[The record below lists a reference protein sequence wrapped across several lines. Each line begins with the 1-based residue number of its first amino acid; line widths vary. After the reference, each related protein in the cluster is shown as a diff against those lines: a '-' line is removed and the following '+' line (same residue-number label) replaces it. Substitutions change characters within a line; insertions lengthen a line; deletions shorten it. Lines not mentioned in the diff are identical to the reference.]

1 MSKFAKK
8 VDLAYLKYNAD
19 NLDIDKLQ
27 NVPTNLSNL
36 ATEVDKLDFDK
47 LVPVPVD
54 LSKLGNVAKTDF
66 VKKDVYN
73 AKIKNIEDKI
83 PDIANVTTKTNVN
96 AKINEVKGKIARITN
111 LATTAAILPLQKL
124 TITQKLMKMNK
135 QLLIMIMINILLL
148 QNLIS

>member
-1 MSKFAKK
+1 MQQLLIQQNLKLKNLPSSSNNLNSK
-8 VDLAYLKYNAD
+8 VD
-19 NLDIDKLQ
+19 
-27 NVPTNLSNL
+27 
-36 ATEVDKLDFDK
+36 
-47 LVPVPVD
+47 
-54 LSKLGNVAKTDF
+54 DF

>member
-1 MSKFAKK
+1 MQQLLIQQNLKLKNLPSSSNNLNSK
-8 VDLAYLKYNAD
+8 
-19 NLDIDKLQ
+19 
-27 NVPTNLSNL
+27 
-36 ATEVDKLDFDK
+36 VDKLDFDK

-54 LSKLGNVAKTDF
+54 LSKLCNVAKTDF

-73 AKIKNIEDKI
+73 AKIKIIEDKI
-83 PDIANVTTKTNVN
+83 PDI
-96 AKINEVKGKIARITN
+96 AKINEVKGKIASITN

-135 QLLIMIMINILLL
+135 QLLIMIMINILLI

>member
-1 MSKFAKK
+1 MIQQNLKLKNLPSSSNNLNSK
-8 VDLAYLKYNAD
+8 
-19 NLDIDKLQ
+19 
-27 NVPTNLSNL
+27 
-36 ATEVDKLDFDK
+36 VDKLDFDK

-73 AKIKNIEDKI
+73 AQIKNIEDKI

-111 LATTAAILPLQKL
+111 LATTGAILPLQKL

>member
-36 ATEVDKLDFDK
+36 TTEVDKLDFDK

-54 LSKLGNVAKTDF
+54 LSKLSDA
-66 VKKDVYN
+66 VKDGVIKIDVCN
-73 AKIKNIEDKI
+73 DKILNIEDKV
-83 PDIANVTTKTNVN
+83 PDITNLATNANLN
-96 AKINEVKGKIARITN
+96 AKINELKGEIPATTN
-111 LATTAAILPLQKL
+111 LATTTTAL
-124 TITQKLMKMNK
+124 TTVENEIANVS
-135 QLLIMIMINILLL
+135 
-148 QNLIS
+148 NLVKRK